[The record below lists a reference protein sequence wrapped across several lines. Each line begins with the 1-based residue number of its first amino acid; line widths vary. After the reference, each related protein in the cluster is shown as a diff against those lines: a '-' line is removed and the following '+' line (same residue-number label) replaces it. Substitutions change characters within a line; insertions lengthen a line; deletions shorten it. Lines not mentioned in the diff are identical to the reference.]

1 MVRMERNLIM
11 SIYIWRHSKQYSSWS
26 MFDEPHVYRDNT
38 LQAEVLVPAVS
49 EQEALEI
56 IREEKRWDVDELQ
69 RIKPSVITL
78 DEPAVVAQW
87 VLY

>member
-11 SIYIWRHSKQYSSWS
+11 NIYIWRHSKQYSSCS

-38 LQAEVLVPAVS
+38 LQAEVVVLAAS
-49 EQEALEI
+49 EQEALGI
-56 IREEKRWDVDELQ
+56 IRREKRWDVDELQ
-69 RIKPSVITL
+69 RIKSSVITL
-78 DEPAVVAQW
+78 DEPAVVARW